1 MIAYWRERFDL
12 RLFLPAAAAI
22 TVAAQVG
29 REHLDPAGPI
39 VGAASTLALLAQF
52 RLWDDLADR
61 ERDRREHP
69 DRVLPRTSDATP
81 FAAACV
87 WLGILNLSV
96 AAWRGGTLS
105 ASLLA
110 LLDVA
115 AAVWYTARPAGRT
128 AASDLVLLAKYP
140 LFVLILAD
148 APAGSGWAL
157 AASAGIVYVAACAF
171 EIWHDATG
179 PLRFTNS

>member
-12 RLFLPAAAAI
+12 RIFLPAAAVIAG
-22 TVAAQVG
+22 AAQVG
-29 REHLDPAGPI
+29 HARLDPTGLI
-39 VGAASTLALLAQF
+39 VDAASTLALLAQF

-69 DRVLPRTSDATP
+69 DRVLPRAADVTP

-96 AAWRGGTLS
+96 AAWGGGTLS

-110 LLDVA
+110 LLDAA
-115 AAVWYTARPAGRT
+115 AAVWYAARPAGRT

-140 LFVLILAD
+140 AFVLIVAE

-157 AASAGIVYVAACAF
+157 AASAGLVYVAACAF